1 MCQDVSKGLD
11 EPAFPPQ
18 PTPTPRW
25 RRRGVGRNHGGGCS
39 WPESPGLG
47 SLPGTVSGE
56 PGDAVCRVPGA
67 GKTAPTAP
75 DFAPSSWEGG
85 SLSCRIL
92 GPHHPNLLSGAQKG
106 PPRWGDSI
114 RNQHPRPSIRP
125 VELGP
130 WNGERAAAEE
140 AAVCLSVH
148 RVHLRG
154 GLTAGIIWMS
164 GSRSWTQQTKLPV
177 GPIFLFFLSFSPFF
191 FLLFFFLFP

>member
-25 RRRGVGRNHGGGCS
+25 RHSGVGRNHGGGCS

-56 PGDAVCRVPGA
+56 PGDAVCRAAGA
-67 GKTAPTAP
+67 GKTAPAAP

-85 SLSCRIL
+85 SLSCTIL

-114 RNQHPRPSIRP
+114 CNQHPRPSIRP
-125 VELGP
+125 IELGP

-140 AAVCLSVH
+140 AAVCLSV
-148 RVHLRG
+148 RGVHLRG
-154 GLTAGIIWMS
+154 GLTAGIIQMS
-164 GSRSWTQQTKLPV
+164 GSRSWTQQTKPLV
-177 GPIFLFFLSFSPFF
+177 GPIFLFFLSLIF
-191 FLLFFFLFP
+191 FLAFFSLLP